1 VPFVPLRLRRAAVI
15 TAMLTSAFTPSC
27 VGIGAVAV
35 TVTGITAVTVITV
48 SEAEARE
55 RVRDHRKRR
64 CPPHAAGPGCVPR

>member
-1 VPFVPLRLRRAAVI
+1 MPFVPLRLRRAAVI
-15 TAMLTSAFTPSC
+15 AAMLTSAFTPSC
-27 VGIGAVAV
+27 VGIGAVTA
-35 TVTGITAVTVITV
+35 TGITAVTVITV